1 MQPQPTDY
9 IAIMPA
15 EDLRTNLRN
24 AHGTTSALNREIEA
38 LRSIVHRQKEQ
49 RDALLAACKAVFN
62 WSQTDEDQPGGDF
75 VHLAEVLVPQLEAAI
90 YDAENPGTITIYNL
104 PTCDVCGDGFTPEQW
119 KDRHDGHEP
128 GCGGEGCDCDLV
140 YHAGCCPEC
149 GEMEVDEVEE

>member
-49 RDALLAACKAVFN
+49 RDALLVAGVSVRN
-62 WSQTDEDQPGGDF
+62 WSKTYADNPAAGLA
-75 VHLAEVLVPQLEAAI
+75 HLTAVLVPQLEAAI
-90 YDAENPGTITIYNL
+90 YEAENPGTITVYNL
-104 PTCDVCGDGFTPEQW
+104 PTCDTCGDGFTPEEW
-119 KDRHDGHEP
+119 RGKHDGHEP
-128 GCGGEGCDCDLV
+128 GCDGEGCDCDLV
-140 YHAGCCPEC
+140 YHAHCCPDC
-149 GEMEVDEVEE
+149 AGEEEGEG